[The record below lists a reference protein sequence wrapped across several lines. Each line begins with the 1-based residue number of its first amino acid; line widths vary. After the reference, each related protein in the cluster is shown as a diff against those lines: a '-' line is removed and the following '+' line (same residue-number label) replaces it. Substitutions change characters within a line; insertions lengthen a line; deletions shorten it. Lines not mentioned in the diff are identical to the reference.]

1 MVALCQDKV
10 LKRSTYSF
18 LFFEICAK
26 KSNFDFEVKTFH
38 VGLLFFLLPILAK
51 VETLI
56 KVLGTIFYSSYIPLL
71 SGSRKFF
78 ESLIFSTAV
87 VVAEKVESNFCVG
100 KREKEGFLIIFLL
113 HTIHQRLCL
122 LVNYIFDALQTT
134 QVQPTIIPKGFH
146 TDPASVAAAPSI
158 YLPRPPILTLE
169 ASISSLDQ
177 GCPNF

>member
-1 MVALCQDKV
+1 M
-10 LKRSTYSF
+10 S
-18 LFFEICAK
+18 AK
-26 KSNFDFEVKTFH
+26 KSNFDFEVKTFR
-38 VGLLFFLLPILAK
+38 VGLLFSLLPILAK

-78 ESLIFSTAV
+78 ESLIFST
-87 VVAEKVESNFCVG
+87 EKVESNFCVG
-100 KREKEGFLIIFLL
+100 KREKEAAEGFLIIFLL

-158 YLPRPPILTLE
+158 YLPRPPLLTLE

-177 GCPNF
+177 GCPNS

>member
-1 MVALCQDKV
+1 MCEKG
-10 LKRSTYSF
+10 
-18 LFFEICAK
+18 
-26 KSNFDFEVKTFH
+26 NFEVKTFR

-78 ESLIFSTAV
+78 ESLIFSTV

-100 KREKEGFLIIFLL
+100 KREKEAAEGFLIIFLL

-146 TDPASVAAAPSI
+146 IDPASVAAAPSI
-158 YLPRPPILTLE
+158 YLPPILTLE